1 MYKFLIIDDE
11 PAIREVLKV
20 FLEDKGFEVFVAND
34 AHEALS
40 IFRDKS
46 PEVVFLDLLLP
57 GGKTGKDI
65 LQEIRKSNPRTVVV
79 VITGF
84 SADDTLATMGN
95 LNIQHI
101 LRKPFRLQH
110 IEKNVLPRIE
120 EMLAGQTG
128 ALPGFP
134 QPGANLEL

>member
-20 FLEDKGFEVFVAND
+20 FLEDKGFEVFLAND

-40 IFRDKS
+40 LFRDKA
-46 PEVVFLDLLLP
+46 PDVVFLDILLP

-65 LQEIRKSNPRTVVV
+65 LQEIRKSNPLTVVII
-79 VITGF
+79 ITGF
-84 SADDTLATMGN
+84 SVEDTLSSMGH
-95 LNIQHI
+95 LSIQHI

-110 IEKNVLPRIE
+110 VEKKILPQIE
-120 EMLAGQTG
+120 EILAGRQR
-128 ALPGFP
+128 LPDFP
-134 QPGANLEL
+134 QPGADLEL

>member
-1 MYKFLIIDDE
+1 MYKFLIVDDE
-11 PAIREVLKV
+11 PAIRDVLKF
-20 FLEDKGFEVFVAND
+20 FLENKGFEVFLASD
-34 AHEALS
+34 AHEAIS

-65 LQEIRKSNPRTVVV
+65 LQEIRKSNPWTVVII
-79 VITGF
+79 ITGF
-84 SADDTLATMGN
+84 SVEDTLTTMGH

-110 IEKNVLPRIE
+110 VETIVLPKIE
-120 EMLAGQTG
+120 EMLTDGQQCLTD
-128 ALPGFP
+128 LPK
-134 QPGANLEL
+134 PGADLEL

>member
-20 FLEDKGFEVFVAND
+20 FLEDKGFEVFLAND

-46 PEVVFLDLLLP
+46 PDVIFLDLLLP

-65 LQEIRKSNPRTVVV
+65 LQEIRKSNPQTVVII
-79 VITGF
+79 ITGF
-84 SADDTLATMGN
+84 SVEDTLATMGH
-95 LNIQHI
+95 LSIQHI

-110 IEKNVLPRIE
+110 VEKNILPQIK
-120 EMLAGQTG
+120 EMLTG
-128 ALPGFP
+128 RQCLPDFHKSRP
-134 QPGANLEL
+134 DLEL

>member
-20 FLEDKGFEVFVAND
+20 FLEDKGFEVFLAND

-46 PEVVFLDLLLP
+46 PDVVFLDLLLP

-65 LQEIRKSNPRTVVV
+65 LHEIRQSNPWTVVII
-79 VITGF
+79 ITGF
-84 SADDTLATMGN
+84 SVEDTLATIGH
-95 LNIQHI
+95 LSIQHI

-110 IEKNVLPRIE
+110 VEKNILPQIE
-120 EMLAGQTG
+120 EMLAGRQC
-128 ALPGFP
+128 LPDFP
-134 QPGANLEL
+134 QPGPNLEL